1 MYKKWKISF
10 LEWIIHITRKHGVR
24 GRLTV
29 NFLSGGHF
37 LMHKSSF
44 IVQLADFAFLLGVF
58 WDAM

>member
-1 MYKKWKISF
+1 MENLF
-10 LEWIIHITRKHGVR
+10 LGMNYPYNAEAR
-24 GRLTV
+24 GQGSIPLTV
-29 NFLSGGHF
+29 NFSSGGHF